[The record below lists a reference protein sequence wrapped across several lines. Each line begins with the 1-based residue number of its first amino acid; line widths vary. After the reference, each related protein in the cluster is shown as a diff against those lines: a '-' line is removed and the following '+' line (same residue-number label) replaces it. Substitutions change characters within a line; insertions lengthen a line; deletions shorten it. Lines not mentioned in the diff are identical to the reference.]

1 MMCENCKKRQATI
14 HLTEIINDSKKE
26 VHLCENCAEK
36 QGVIKQQMSVADFL
50 AGLAGTGAAARQ
62 KLPDIR
68 CPQCGLTLAEF
79 QSVGRFGC
87 AEDYTAFRDR
97 IMPLIEKIHDAIQH
111 VGKTPTRAGRGVQLE
126 KRLRHLQAELRRAV
140 EREQYEDAARLRD
153 EIRRL
158 EDDSGGSGGPG
169 GEGGAGED
177 QGGKEAGDDAAAQ
190 AGR

>member
-14 HLTEIINDSKKE
+14 HLTEIVNDTKKE
-26 VHLCENCAEK
+26 VHLCETCAEK

-50 AGLAGTGAAARQ
+50 AGLAGSGAAARQ

-111 VGKTPTRAGRGVQLE
+111 VGKTPTRAGRGVQRE
-126 KRLRHLQAELRRAV
+126 KRLRHLQAELRHAV

-153 EIRRL
+153 EVRNL
-158 EDDSGGSGGPG
+158 EEEPK
-169 GEGGAGED
+169 EI
-177 QGGKEAGDDAAAQ
+177 KEAGDDAAAQ